1 MAKWTLIA
9 ATAYGLY
16 KLTRRVIGE
25 EKWNAIMNP
34 KPKPIEEH
42 PNSQQQPLY
51 NPPPIYVGP
60 ESDKNGYSDT
70 TVEEAQNKKGN
81 T

>member
-51 NPPPIYVGP
+51 NPPPPSTSGLNQI
-60 ESDKNGYSDT
+60 KM
-70 TVEEAQNKKGN
+70 AIQILL
-81 T
+81 